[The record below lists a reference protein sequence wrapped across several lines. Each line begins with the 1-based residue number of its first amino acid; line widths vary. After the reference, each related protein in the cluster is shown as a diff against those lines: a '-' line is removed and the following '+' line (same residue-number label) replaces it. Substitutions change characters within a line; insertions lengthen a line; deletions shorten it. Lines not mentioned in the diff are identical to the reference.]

1 MQLQVEYV
9 LSDGLKNYKK
19 KKKQPNGEKTRHVQ
33 VQNFCSN

>member
-9 LSDGLKNYKK
+9 LSDDMKNYYQEE
-19 KKKQPNGEKTRHVQ
+19 KQPTVGKTRHVQ